1 MTPSHLMIAGGVV
14 LGASLIPGLATTAK
28 GYFKK
33 ATSPSEPLYTGLPA
47 EPAPPGAVAYI
58 ETILA
63 ALPTESPE
71 VVICTLAKGLSLYD
85 AVKCAYT
92 GGAQDE

>member
-33 ATSPSEPLYTGLPA
+33 VVTPSEPLYTGLPA
-47 EPAPPGAVAYI
+47 EPAPPGAVA
-58 ETILA
+58 LA
-63 ALPTESPE
+63 PGEGGPRVPPNSI
-71 VVICTLAKGLSLYD
+71 VVVLR
-85 AVKCAYT
+85 VR
-92 GGAQDE
+92 